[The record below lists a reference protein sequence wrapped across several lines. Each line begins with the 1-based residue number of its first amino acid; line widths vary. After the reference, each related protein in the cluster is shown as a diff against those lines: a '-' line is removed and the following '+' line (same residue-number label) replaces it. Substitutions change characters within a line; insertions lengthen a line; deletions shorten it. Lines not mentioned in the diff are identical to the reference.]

1 MGAGHCHFL
10 HLLPL
15 LEQLVPKHGTV
26 IVDFH
31 VEADRQTFIAR
42 YNRPVSVFIIMR
54 NQCGGQLLRLLG
66 SAINI

>member
-26 IVDFH
+26 IGDLF
-31 VEADRQTFIAR
+31 
-42 YNRPVSVFIIMR
+42 M
-54 NQCGGQLLRLLG
+54 
-66 SAINI
+66 